1 MHVFN
6 CLVHSEGPGSP
17 RGLAAASG
25 TKGQQIC
32 ITTKT
37 ISDHHLETLHN
48 SRKRLAE
55 HSWKTSLQYRY
66 ITPHSQSK
74 GAKAKLKQKPSL
86 SSPCST
92 LTKSNT
98 GVAVLEEQEAKF
110 NFLFDRPLA
119 LLCFCSQGHHQSS
132 AINPSPNDIL
142 PLNQAFSASLLLQL
156 SILAHF
162 CQNNKSSQICNLN
175 DSQEII
181 KQGNPISCPPA
192 TACYVFALH
201 PLAGLLKSAGQR
213 KLIL

>member
-1 MHVFN
+1 MYVFN

-48 SRKRLAE
+48 CRKKLAE

-86 SSPCST
+86 TTPCST
-92 LTKSNT
+92 LTQPNT
-98 GVAVLEEQEAKF
+98 GVAVLEEQEAKI
-110 NFLFDRPLA
+110 NFYLTD
-119 LLCFCSQGHHQSS
+119 
-132 AINPSPNDIL
+132 
-142 PLNQAFSASLLLQL
+142 LLLYCAFVHKATTNHLLLTLPQMT
-156 SILAHF
+156 F
-162 CQNNKSSQICNLN
+162 CL
-175 DSQEII
+175 
-181 KQGNPISCPPA
+181 
-192 TACYVFALH
+192 
-201 PLAGLLKSAGQR
+201 
-213 KLIL
+213 